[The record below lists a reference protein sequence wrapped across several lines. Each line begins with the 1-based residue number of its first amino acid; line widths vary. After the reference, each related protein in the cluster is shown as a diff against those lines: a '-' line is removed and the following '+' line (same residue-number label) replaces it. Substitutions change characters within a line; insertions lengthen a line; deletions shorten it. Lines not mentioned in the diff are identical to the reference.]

1 MRLDLQRLMQAFSG
15 YRASSCDIEGDSSVA
30 RKPQPEPWKTL
41 TRTLLPGTQA
51 RNYVLTMISSE
62 LRWTA
67 VLFSVSMAIAGPRS
81 AAQTNHANSAE
92 DSVSAPIHDVRYEVT
107 FTKAHAQARLVEI
120 AMTFST
126 TGTSPVVLSLPAWT
140 PGAYEITNYA
150 RWLTAFT
157 ATADGRA
164 LSWDKLD
171 YDTWR
176 IRPAGAKAI
185 KVSFRYVADSLDNA
199 IAWAKPEF
207 LLLNGT
213 NVFLFPE
220 GQSLEYSATVEVR
233 TEADWRVATGMAS
246 AGQSR
251 TYSASNYHDLV
262 DMPFFIGKFDL
273 DSARVSDKWVRYAT
287 YPAGAVTSSVRQAA
301 WDQLRKVIPPEV
313 AVFGEVPWDTYT
325 VMQIVDSSF
334 MGASGLEH
342 QNSHVDVLSPQY
354 VGSEFQPSLYAH
366 EIFHSWNVKRLRPA
380 EMWPYRY
387 SRPQPTPLLWVS
399 EGITDYYAD
408 LAEVRGG
415 VVDAK
420 GFFALTAEKIN
431 EVMAAAPIAL
441 QDASLNTWVHPI
453 DGTEYIYYPKGSLA
467 GFLLDIMIRDASDN
481 KKSLDDV
488 MRGLYQSSY
497 KQAKGFTSI
506 DWWTAVSAAA
516 NGKPFAAFDAAYI
529 DGRDPF
535 PWDTVLPLA
544 GLRIKQE
551 RVPRLGVTTQQ
562 DPMGIVVRD
571 IVPGSSAARAGV
583 RPGDYLVSIGDIAVD
598 DQQFGARIRAKYGA
612 SVEGAPLAIKVRRGG
627 EALTLQGVL
636 QFAPGEVMIEP
647 DPSAGPKAVM
657 IREGIL
663 KGAVSK

>member
-1 MRLDLQRLMQAFSG
+1 
-15 YRASSCDIEGDSSVA
+15 
-30 RKPQPEPWKTL
+30 
-41 TRTLLPGTQA
+41 
-51 RNYVLTMISSE
+51 MISSE
-62 LRWTA
+62 RSWTGVVCGCLA
-67 VLFSVSMAIAGPRS
+67 VLAGASAHAQPVQSVS
-81 AAQTNHANSAE
+81 TN
-92 DSVSAPIHDVRYEVT
+92 DSVSAPIRDVRYDVT
-107 FTKAHAQARLVEI
+107 FTKAHAQAKLVEV

-126 TGTSPVVLSLPAWT
+126 TGSAPVLLSLPAWT

-150 RWLTAFT
+150 RWVTAFS
-157 ATADGRA
+157 ATADGHA
-164 LSWDKLD
+164 VAWDKLD

-176 IRPAGAKAI
+176 IRPAGAKFV
-185 KVSFRYVADSLDNA
+185 KVSFRYAADSLDNA
-199 IAWAKPEF
+199 IAWAKPDF

-220 GQSLEYSATVEVR
+220 GQPFEYSATVEVH
-233 TEADWRVATGMAS
+233 TDSDWRVATGMSS
-246 AGQSR
+246 AGSSR
-251 TYSASNYHDLV
+251 TYSATNYHDLV

-273 DSARVSDKWVRYAT
+273 DSARVSDKWIRYAT
-287 YPAGAVTSSVRQAA
+287 YPAGAVSSSVRQAA
-301 WDQLRKVIPPEV
+301 WDQLKKVIPPEV
-313 AVFGEVPWDTYT
+313 AVFGEVPWDNYT

-366 EIFHSWNVKRLRPA
+366 EIFHAWNVKRLRPA

-387 SRPQPTPLLWVS
+387 SRPQPTPWLWVS

-420 GFFALTAEKIN
+420 GFLALTAGKMN
-431 EVMAAAPIAL
+431 EVMAAAAIAL

-497 KQAKGFTSI
+497 KQGKGFTPT

-516 NGKPFAAFDAAYI
+516 NGKSFAQFDAAYV

-535 PWDTVLPLA
+535 PWDSVLPLA
-544 GLRIKQE
+544 GLRVRQD

-562 DPMGIVVRD
+562 DASGIVVRD
-571 IVPGSSAARAGV
+571 IAPGSSAERAGV
-583 RPGDYLVSIGDIAVD
+583 RAGDYLVSIGDIAVD

-612 SVEGAPLAIKVRRGG
+612 SVEGAPLAIKIRRGA
-627 EALTLQGVL
+627 EALTLHGQL
-636 QFAPGEVMIEP
+636 QFAPGEIMLEP
-647 DPSAGPKAVM
+647 DPAAGAKAVM